1 MMQHN
6 AAAGTG
12 KSKFQGKSMDKS
24 SFTGVVLAL
33 AGILAGLLIEG
44 GHIGQVLQPTA
55 AMIVLG
61 GTIGA
66 VMLQFP
72 LVTVGSAFKR
82 LAQVFFEKKND
93 ADATVKLLLGFAN
106 KARRSGIVSLDQDLA
121 SIADPFMKQALMLA
135 VDGTEPA
142 ELRKIMELHL
152 ENEAQMEDTI
162 PAVFESA
169 GGFAPTIGI
178 IGAVMGLI
186 QVMGHLDHM
195 DEVGRGIA
203 VAFVATIYGV
213 GSANIFF
220 LPAAGKLRYRV
231 ADERRLKEMVLEGVI
246 SILEGMNPR
255 MIEIKL
261 QGFHPAAGKKGKSAK
276 PVEAEAA

>member
-1 MMQHN
+1 
-6 AAAGTG
+6 
-12 KSKFQGKSMDKS
+12 MDKS

-33 AGILAGLLIEG
+33 AGILAGLLLEG
-44 GHIGQVLQPTA
+44 GHIGQILQPTA

-72 LVTVGSAFKR
+72 LAAVGAAFKR
-82 LAQVFFEKKND
+82 LAQVFFARKND
-93 ADATVKLLLGFAN
+93 ADAIVKLLLGFAN
-106 KARRSGIVSLDQDLA
+106 KARRSGIVSLDQDLS
-121 SIADPFMKQALMLA
+121 SIADPFLKQALMLA

-152 ENEAQMEDTI
+152 ENQAQAEEDI

-186 QVMGHLDHM
+186 QVMQHLDHM
-195 DEVGRGIA
+195 DEVGKGIA

-213 GSANIFF
+213 GCANIFF
-220 LPAAGKLRYRV
+220 LPAAGKLRHRI
-231 ADERRLKEMVLEGVI
+231 ADERRLKEMTLEGVI
-246 SILEGMNPR
+246 SIMEGMNPR

-261 QGFHPAAGKKGKSAK
+261 QGFHPPTKKK
-276 PVEAEAA
+276 PAEAQAA